1 VRSRSGEQERRAGVG
16 SASEKQVWGAPLLR
30 PNAAERF
37 LDPMN
42 AVLTLFVP
50 TYFIVSVSVH
60 IHIYGPHTVLC
71 PQRSVSEVKILTV
84 YAIRNATCK

>member
-1 VRSRSGEQERRAGVG
+1 MRSRS
-16 SASEKQVWGAPLLR
+16 EKQEWGAPPIR

-37 LDPMN
+37 LDPVN

-50 TYFIVSVSVH
+50 TYFIVSVNVH
-60 IHIYGPHTVLC
+60 IHDPHTVLC
-71 PQRSVSEVKILTV
+71 LQRSVSEVQILTV